1 MEILIPIAV
10 IAGLALL
17 LGVGLSIASKVF
29 HVARDPRIDTVREAL
44 PGANCGACGYSGCDG
59 YAEAIATG
67 EAGITLCPVGGAP
80 LVVSL
85 GGIMGIEAEETVGNQ
100 AVVLCQG
107 DWKTVDMK
115 YKYEGIQ
122 DCASAAALLG
132 GMSACIFGCLG
143 LGSCQRVC
151 KFDAI
156 VVENGLARILPTNA
170 RAAAPVWRNAPRAS
184 SRCCRSTPNTRCCA
198 PTTSAARCPART
210 AGPPASR
217 AACVSGTV
225 RSMPSRWK
233 TAGGHRSRPLHRLR
247 QMRRGLP
254 ATHHPGGAG
263 RPVARQGR
271 VRSLKIHPVGGD
283 VVTDQRGLCA

>member
-17 LGVGLSIASKVF
+17 LGIGLSIASKVF

-80 LVVSL
+80 LVKVL
-85 GGIMGIEAEETVGNQ
+85 GGIMGIEAEEAVGKQ

-107 DWKTVDMK
+107 DWNTVDMK

-156 VVENGLARILPTNA
+156 VVENGLARILPDKCTGCGA
-170 RAAAPVWRNAPRAS
+170 CVAECPKGIIKMLPVNTEHTVLCSNHERGAV
-184 SRCCRSTPNTRCCA
+184 SRKNC
-198 PTTSAARCPART
+198 RT
-210 AGPPASR
+210 ACIACGLCVRNCPVNAIKMENSLAVIDPALCIDCGKC
-217 AACVSGTV
+217 AEVCPQHTILAVQ
-225 RSMPSRWK
+225 
-233 TAGGHRSRPLHRLR
+233 GGRLR
-247 QMRRGLP
+247 DK
-254 ATHHPGGAG
+254 GA
-263 RPVARQGR
+263 
-271 VRSLKIHPVGGD
+271 
-283 VVTDQRGLCA
+283 